1 MLRAFVHEKGSTPVG
16 LGVGGLGASR
26 RRVPRAG
33 VMPAGRWAPESPA
46 RSVAGLRGSRC
57 LRQTDPGAA
66 ATGRWQHRPG
76 SRPSPLWELGVPS
89 PDMSPGEPL
98 RTQTSA
104 LSPEVS
110 GFHKLP
116 IKMLMMLSPQPPG
129 DTAGDSAMENLI
141 TPPDPRCLLTAM
153 SAIITILIIDGLSD
167 T

>member
-1 MLRAFVHEKGSTPVG
+1 MRRVALQ
-16 LGVGGLGASR
+16 LGWRTRSIKE
-26 RRVPRAG
+26 RVPRAG
-33 VMPAGRWAPESPA
+33 VMPAGQWAPESPA
-46 RSVAGLRGSRC
+46 RSVAGLRVHAASTGQTLGQLRRAGDSTDLGSR
-57 LRQTDPGAA
+57 
-66 ATGRWQHRPG
+66 
-76 SRPSPLWELGVPS
+76 SSPLWELGVPS

-116 IKMLMMLSPQPPG
+116 IKMLMMLRPQPPG